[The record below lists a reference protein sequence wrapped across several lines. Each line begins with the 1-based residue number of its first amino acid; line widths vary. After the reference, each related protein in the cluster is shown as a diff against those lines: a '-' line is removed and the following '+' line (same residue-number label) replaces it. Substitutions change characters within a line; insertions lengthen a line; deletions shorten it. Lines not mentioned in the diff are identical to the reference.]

1 VTQVE
6 REVPTSAGYVSVT
19 ERGRSGAPPV
29 VLVHGYPD
37 RASVWDEVAADLAH
51 DHHVVAYDVRGAG
64 GSPAPESTSGYALA
78 HLLADLAAV
87 LDATVGDRRAHLVGH
102 DWGAIQ
108 GFAAAGS
115 ATLRPRLASFTAIS
129 APGLDVVGAW
139 VAQRLATRSARDLAA
154 LARQAGRSWY
164 LAAFQIPVLP
174 EAVLRSAPVERTL
187 RRAGH
192 PAPAAT
198 VAADAVAGLGLYRAN
213 RRPSD
218 AGGPTLPPDLPAR
231 VLIGRDDPFLSPGLF
246 GSLRAAGTDIRELH
260 GGHWLPLTA
269 PGRVATEVRE
279 LVAATR

>member
-1 VTQVE
+1 VTQLE

-19 ERGRSGAPPV
+19 ERGRSGDPPV
-29 VLVHGYPD
+29 VLVHGFPD
-37 RASVWDEVAADLAH
+37 RASVWDEVAADLAR

-64 GSPAPESTSGYALA
+64 DSPAPDSTTGYALP

-87 LDATVGDRRAHLVGH
+87 LDATVGDRRVHLVGH

-108 GFAAAGS
+108 GFAAAGDP
-115 ATLRPRLASFTAIS
+115 TLRPRLASFTAIS
-129 APGLDVVGAW
+129 SPGLDIGRAW
-139 VAQRLATRSARDLAA
+139 VERRLASRSSRDLAA

-164 LAAFQIPVLP
+164 LAAFQVPVLP
-174 EAVLRSAPVERTL
+174 ETVLRVSPVAATM

-192 PAPAAT
+192 PAPSST
-198 VAADAVAGLGLYRAN
+198 VASDARSGLGLYRAN
-213 RRPSD
+213 RGTKH
-218 AGGPTLPPDLPAR
+218 GGGATPPIGLPVR
-231 VLIGRDDPFLSPGLF
+231 VLTGRDDPVVSPDLYE
-246 GSLRAAGTDIRELH
+246 SLRAVGTEVVEID